1 MTLLLFNNAS
11 TDNTIGARGATS
23 LSESLK
29 VNTTLVEIDL
39 SGKKQRK
46 KTHKRH
52 PSTIHSFP
60 FIITSTGNKVG
71 DTGVASLSEALK
83 SNTTLTELN
92 LSGQDKRKQI
102 HKRRPSTNY
111 LLHADIIDRQQD

>member
-1 MTLLLFNNAS
+1 MSEALKSNTAITELDLRCEDKSRHKIHTSTIHFLFVS
-11 TDNTIGARGATS
+11 TGNEIGDAGATS

-29 VNTTLVEIDL
+29 
-39 SGKKQRK
+39 
-46 KTHKRH
+46 
-52 PSTIHSFP
+52 
-60 FIITSTGNKVG
+60 
-71 DTGVASLSEALK
+71 
-83 SNTTLTELN
+83 SNTTLTRLN